1 MARARVMVR
10 ASRHYVKW
18 GLTRHV
24 TAIECASLANS
35 RSAGSAGVAH
45 LVERDVANVQVV
57 GSSPITRSNFPV
69 PKSSGPTLVTDCA
82 ASFNRS
88 ALKWL

>member
-1 MARARVMVR
+1 
-10 ASRHYVKW
+10 
-18 GLTRHV
+18 
-24 TAIECASLANS
+24 
-35 RSAGSAGVAH
+35 
-45 LVERDVANVQVV
+45 
-57 GSSPITRSNFPV
+57 V